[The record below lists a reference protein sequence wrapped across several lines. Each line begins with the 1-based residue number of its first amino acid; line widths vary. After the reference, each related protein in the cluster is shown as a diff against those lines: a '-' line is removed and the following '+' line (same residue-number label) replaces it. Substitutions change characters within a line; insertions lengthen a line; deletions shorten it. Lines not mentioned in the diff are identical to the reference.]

1 MHAAMAVSTISLRLL
16 IDTERQKVLFAEASK
31 DFVDFLFTLLSL
43 PVATVI
49 RLLSKDG
56 MVGSFGKLYES
67 VEDLDFTYMQP
78 SLDKDIL
85 LKPKAPFAGPN
96 ILGLLADVD
105 EPATTNKVFY
115 MCSDNNS
122 SNSNKKLIKKSFP
135 KKKTNKRSSCYVLGY
150 ASEPNCSGKTAI
162 TPHLYVT
169 EDPNQQCPQCNH
181 IMSSQVIYVDEPKT
195 IDSGAGVA
203 GYVIGGLF
211 TYMIMDDLEV
221 KPISSI
227 SCITLCNRF
236 NVKDIGT
243 LEEKAVDLGMNEG
256 LRLLKE
262 SLQSKS
268 VLSNVFL
275 EKQAAS

>member
-16 IDTERQKVLFAEASK
+16 IDIERQKVLFAEASK

-49 RLLSKDG
+49 RLLSEDG

-67 VEDLDFTYMQP
+67 VEDLDFTYMP
-78 SLDKDIL
+78 LDKDIL

-105 EPATTNKVFY
+105 EPAATNKVFY
-115 MCSDNNS
+115 MCSDNNSS

-150 ASEPNCSGKTAI
+150 TSEPNCSGSTTI

-203 GYVIGGLF
+203 GYVKGGLF

-221 KPISSI
+221 KPISS
-227 SCITLCNRF
+227 
-236 NVKDIGT
+236 IGT